1 MPNIFLGSWD
11 IAVHIKLS
19 TLMELTFLLEEK
31 VNKINKT
38 YSMVETELCAMEKI
52 KQETGIE
59 RAGFK

>member
-11 IAVHIKLS
+11 TAVHIKLS

-52 KQETGIE
+52 KQETGIK

>member
-11 IAVHIKLS
+11 TAVHIKLS

-52 KQETGIE
+52 KQEMGIE

>member
-1 MPNIFLGSWD
+1 M
-11 IAVHIKLS
+11 HIKLS

-52 KQETGIE
+52 KQETEIE